1 MWAKLY
7 LKDVHLGNLLVVQWL
22 GLHSSIAGDASSI
35 PAQETKITQ
44 AMWPGQKIKK
54 LKKKFV

>member
-7 LKDVHLGNLLVVQWL
+7 LKDVYLGNLLVVQWL

-35 PAQETKITQ
+35 PAQGAVELPLTDHQ
-44 AMWPGQKIKK
+44 LLSEDG
-54 LKKKFV
+54 V

>member
-7 LKDVHLGNLLVVQWL
+7 LKDVYLGNLLVVQWL

-35 PAQETKITQ
+35 PAQGTKITQ
-44 AMWPGQKIKK
+44 AMWPGQKINK
-54 LKKKFV
+54 